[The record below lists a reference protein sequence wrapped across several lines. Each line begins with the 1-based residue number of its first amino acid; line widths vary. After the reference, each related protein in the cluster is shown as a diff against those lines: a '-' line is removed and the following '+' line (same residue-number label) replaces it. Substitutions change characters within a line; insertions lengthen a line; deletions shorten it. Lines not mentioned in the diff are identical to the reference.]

1 MNRSTIGLA
10 VSCRRPA
17 MRLKKLTLHGF
28 KTFADRTEI
37 TFAPGVT
44 AIVGPNG
51 SGKSNLLDSLLWV
64 LGEQK
69 TSALR
74 AAKASDVIFA
84 GSGKRKAMGM
94 AEVSLTVD
102 NEDRFLPLDF
112 AEVTVTRRAYRNG
125 ESEYLLNKTPCRLKD
140 ITDLFLD
147 TGVGRGA
154 YAIVNQSEV
163 DAILSARAE
172 DRRELFEEAA
182 GIKKYRVKKR
192 EATRKLDATEAN
204 LLRIHDIASEV
215 DANLSPLAAQAR
227 AARRFA
233 ELSERLRE
241 IEVAQLAADY
251 HRLAT
256 EIAVLTAQ
264 ATAADADAAGS
275 RESAAENEARI
286 TEMGAAIADAEGQM
300 DAARTAQQAAMT
312 RTERAEGQIALSAER
327 KSSAQKTVASVEAD
341 VETLKRD
348 AERFEAE
355 GEGLGIAAK
364 NAEAAAN
371 ETGQQLAVAE
381 AASGEASRALA
392 ELSRTAAGADA
403 EYLALARKLAT
414 QKSEWESVRGRI
426 AAREAEVLEA
436 DARAVSR
443 ESEADTARTLAESLA
458 GQTQTAQA
466 ILTEARRVLA
476 EEREPARVAATSAVQ
491 TAGDARQ
498 SKERRLTETAA
509 RLRVLEETEAALEG
523 YYVGVKSV
531 TKAAQSGKL
540 GGRYDLV
547 ADVLRVPSDL
557 DTAIEIALGG
567 SLQDVITDT
576 EAEAK
581 AAIRFLNETRGGRA
595 TFLPLDALR
604 PPDVPD
610 ALRRAAKQYA
620 GVLGSAADLVGYDAD
635 VAPAIRVLLARVL
648 IVDDL
653 DTATKVSRSLTREF
667 GKIVTLGGEVVVPS
681 GAITG
686 GASGRPGVSLLGR
699 KREVTELTESV
710 TISRAEVERL
720 KVAEAEARQAENT
733 ARQAVREA
741 ESAVSAAR
749 DHAADTERKWQSAK
763 ADADRA
769 ERDATTLAAR
779 AKQLAESVASDRER
793 EANLRAAVE
802 GAESADTGAQSVR
815 EEITKRQAVLSVRRD
830 EAQVQV
836 RTLGAELAARKER
849 ARAASRDA
857 QRVRENALRAG
868 VSAEERTRRA
878 DEARTAIERENA
890 GTALRVRE
898 RDAARES
905 LAEATA
911 GLEKWRGVRQTLL
924 SENFALTDVL
934 KAANAKASEAV
945 AAANAAR
952 TKSARTEAQAEQI
965 AERLIAEYELL
976 PEDAVAQTGGVPVE
990 RDVAAEIARLRR
1002 EIKALGAVNTGAIE
1016 EYDRLSERSRFLA
1029 EQRADL
1035 SGAKERLLA
1044 AIAEI
1049 DESTRG
1055 VFEETFAAV
1064 GVAFGRLFAR
1074 LFGGGTT
1081 QLVLTNPGDLL
1092 ETGIDIYAEPPGKKR
1107 QSLALLSGGERALT
1121 ATALLFAFL
1130 EVRPAPFCVLDEVDA
1145 PLDGANVEK
1154 FAELLRDFGQGSQF
1168 IVITHNATTM
1178 EAAPLWFGI
1187 TMQEPGVS
1195 RGISLQVPPQ
1205 TGAERFE
1212 GEGAAIQ

>member
-1 MNRSTIGLA
+1 
-10 VSCRRPA
+10 
-17 MRLKKLTLHGF
+17 MRLKKLSLHGF

-125 ESEYLLNKTPCRLKD
+125 ESEYLLNKTPCRLRD

-215 DANLSPLAAQAR
+215 DANLSPLAAQAA
-227 AARRFA
+227 AARRFT

-251 HRLAT
+251 HRFTT

-264 ATAADADAAGS
+264 ATDADADAT
-275 RESAAENEARI
+275 RERDAVSDNEARI
-286 TEMGAAIADAEGQM
+286 GEIGAALADAETQM
-300 DAARTAQQAAMT
+300 DAARTLQQAAMT

-341 VETLKRD
+341 VETLRRD
-348 AERFEAE
+348 AERFAVE
-355 GEGLGIAAK
+355 GEALSVAAK
-364 NAEAAAN
+364 KAETAAA
-371 ETGQQLAVAE
+371 ETGRELAVVE
-381 AASGEASRALA
+381 AASGEATRALA
-392 ELSRTAAGADA
+392 ELTRTAAGADA
-403 EYLALARKLAT
+403 QYLALARKLAA
-414 QKSEWESVRGRI
+414 QKSEWESLKARI
-426 AAREAEVLEA
+426 VVREAEVAEA
-436 DARAVSR
+436 NARTDARAG
-443 ESEADTARTLAESLA
+443 EAHTARSLAESLSA
-458 GQTQTAQA
+458 QTQTAQKV
-466 ILTEARRVLA
+466 LTEARRVLA
-476 EEREPARVAATSAVQ
+476 EEKEPAQTQATGAAGAASES
-491 TAGDARQ
+491 RQ
-498 SKERRLTETAA
+498 GKERRLAETAA

-531 TKAAQSGKL
+531 SKAAQNGKL
-540 GGRYDLV
+540 SGRYDIV
-547 ADVLRVPSDL
+547 ADVLRVPSEL

-567 SLQDVITDT
+567 SLQDVITNT

-581 AAIRFLNETRGGRA
+581 TAIRYLNETRGGRA

-653 DTATKVSRSLTREF
+653 DTATRVSRQLSREF
-667 GKIVTLGGEVVVPS
+667 GKIVTTGGEVVVPS

-686 GASGRPGVSLLGR
+686 GASGRPGVSLLAR
-699 KREVTELTESV
+699 KREVSELTESV
-710 TISRAEVERL
+710 TVARVEVERL
-720 KVAEAEARQAENT
+720 KTVEANARTAETAARQAM
-733 ARQAVREA
+733 RDA
-741 ESAVSAAR
+741 ESAVGAAR
-749 DHAADTERKWQSAK
+749 DYAADAERKWQTAK

-769 ERDATTLAAR
+769 EREAATLQTR
-779 AKQLAESVASDRER
+779 ATQLAESVTSDRER
-793 EANLRAAVE
+793 ETNLRAAVE
-802 GAESADTGAQSVR
+802 GAESADTGAQASR
-815 EEITKRQAVLSVRRD
+815 EEITRRQAALSVRQN
-830 EAQVQV
+830 EAQAQV
-836 RTLGAELAARKER
+836 RALSAELAERKER
-849 ARAASRDA
+849 ARAAGRDA

-868 VSAEERTRRA
+868 TQAEERTRRA
-878 DEARTAIERENA
+878 DEARAAIERENA
-890 GTALRVRE
+890 GIVARAQEQV
-898 RDAARES
+898 AAREA

-911 GLEKWRGVRQTLL
+911 ALEKWRGVRQTLL
-924 SENFALTDVL
+924 GENFALTERI
-934 KAANAKASEAV
+934 KAANAQV
-945 AAANAAR
+945 AQMVATANAAR
-952 TKSARTEAQAEQI
+952 QKSARTEAQAEQI

-976 PEDAVAQTGGVPVE
+976 PEDAVAQTGGVPLDK
-990 RDVAAEIARLRR
+990 DVATEIARLRR
-1002 EIKALGAVNTGAIE
+1002 EIKSLGAVNTGAIE
-1016 EYDRLSERSRFLA
+1016 EYERLSERSRFLS

-1035 SGAKERLLA
+1035 VGAKERILA

-1049 DESTRG
+1049 DDSTRG

-1064 GVAFGRLFAR
+1064 EAAFGRLFAR

-1081 QLVLTNPGDLL
+1081 QLVLTNPADIL
-1092 ETGIDIYAEPPGKKR
+1092 ETGIEIFAEPPGKKR

-1154 FAELLRDFGQGSQF
+1154 FAELLRDFGQASQF

-1195 RGISLQVPPQ
+1195 RGLSLQVPDS
-1205 TGAERFE
+1205 GDAK
-1212 GEGAAIQ
+1212 IK

>member
-1 MNRSTIGLA
+1 
-10 VSCRRPA
+10 
-17 MRLKKLTLHGF
+17 MRLKKLSLHGF

-125 ESEYLLNKTPCRLKD
+125 ESEYLLNRTPCRLKD

-163 DAILSARAE
+163 DSILSARAE

-182 GIKKYRVKKR
+182 GLKKYRVKKR
-192 EATRKLDATEAN
+192 EATRKLDATTAN

-215 DANLSPLAAQAR
+215 DASLSPLATQAS
-227 AARRFA
+227 AARRFT
-233 ELSERLRE
+233 ELSDRLRA

-251 HRLAT
+251 HRLST
-256 EIAVLTAQ
+256 EIAALTAQ
-264 ATAADADAAGS
+264 AETADADAGS
-275 RESAAENEARI
+275 LRDSAAENETRI
-286 TEMGAAIADAEGQM
+286 AEMGAGIADAEAQM
-300 DAARTAQQAAMT
+300 DAARTLQQAAMT

-327 KSSAQKTVASVEAD
+327 VSSAQKTVASVEAD

-348 AERFEAE
+348 AGRFTTE
-355 GEGLGIAAK
+355 GEGLSIAAK
-364 NAEAAAN
+364 NADATAT

-381 AASGEASRALA
+381 AASGEASRTLA
-392 ELSRTAAGADA
+392 ELTRTAAGADA
-403 EYLALARKLAT
+403 QYLALARKLAA
-414 QKSEWESVRGRI
+414 QKSEWESLKTRI
-426 AAREAEVLEA
+426 MGREAEASEAQTRA
-436 DARAVSR
+436 DARAA
-443 ESEADTARTLAESLA
+443 EARAARATVDSLSVQA
-458 GQTQTAQA
+458 QTAQA

-476 EEREPARVAATSAVQ
+476 EEREPARTQATGSVQATSDTRQ
-491 TAGDARQ
+491 AR
-498 SKERRLTETAA
+498 ERRLAETGA
-509 RLRVLEETEAALEG
+509 RLRVLEETEAALDG
-523 YYVGVKSV
+523 YYIGVKSV
-531 TKAAQSGKL
+531 AKAVETGKL
-540 GGRYDLV
+540 GGRYDIV
-547 ADVLRVPSDL
+547 ADVLRVPPEL

-567 SLQDVITDT
+567 SLQDVITST

-581 AAIRFLNETRGGRA
+581 SAIRFLSETRGGRA

-620 GVLGSAADLVGYDAD
+620 GVMGSAADLVGYDSD
-635 VAPAIRVLLARVL
+635 VAPAVRVLLARVL

-653 DTATKVSRSLTREF
+653 DTATKVSRALSREF

-686 GASGRPGVSLLGR
+686 GASGRPAASLLAR
-699 KREVTELTESV
+699 KREIAELTETV
-710 TISRAEVERL
+710 VVARAGVERL
-720 KVAEAEARQAENT
+720 KIAEADAREAENEAR
-733 ARQAVREA
+733 RAVQGA

-749 DHAADTERKWQSAK
+749 DFASDTGRKEQAAKET
-763 ADADRA
+763 ADRA
-769 ERDATTLAAR
+769 ERETGTLAAR
-779 AKQLAESVASDRER
+779 AKQLAESVQSDRER

-802 GAESADTGAQSVR
+802 GAESADTGAQTSR
-815 EEITKRQAVLSVRRD
+815 EEITKRQAALSVRQS
-830 EAQVQV
+830 EAQTRV
-836 RTLGAELAARKER
+836 RTLSVELAERKER
-849 ARAASRDA
+849 ARAANRDVA
-857 QRVRENALRAG
+857 RVRESALRAG
-868 VSAEERTRRA
+868 IAAEERTLRA
-878 DEARTAIERENA
+878 SDAHAAIERENA
-890 GTALRVRE
+890 GGMARTQE
-898 RDAARES
+898 RDTAREA
-905 LAEATA
+905 LATA
-911 GLEKWRGVRQTLL
+911 TAALEKWRGVRQTLL
-924 SENFALTDVL
+924 SENFAVTERI
-934 KAANAKASEAV
+934 KAANT
-945 AAANAAR
+945 AAAESVSAANTAR
-952 TKSARTEAQAEQI
+952 TKSARIEAQAEQI
-965 AERLIAEYELL
+965 ADRLITEYELL
-976 PEDAVAQTGGVPVE
+976 PEDAVAQTGGVPVDK
-990 RDVAAEIARLRR
+990 DVATEIAWLRR
-1002 EIKALGAVNTGAIE
+1002 EIKPLGAVNTGAIE
-1016 EYDRLSERSRFLA
+1016 EYERLSERSRFLA

-1035 SGAKERLLA
+1035 TGAKEKLLA

-1049 DESTRG
+1049 DDSTRG
-1055 VFEETFAAV
+1055 VFEETFQAV
-1064 GVAFGRLFAR
+1064 GAAFGRLFAR

-1081 QLVLTNPGDLL
+1081 QLVLTNPDDIL
-1092 ETGIDIYAEPPGKKR
+1092 ETGIDIFAEPPGKKR

-1195 RGISLQVPPQ
+1195 RGLSLQVPAQNP
-1205 TGAERFE
+1205 ALMSD
-1212 GEGAAIQ
+1212 EGARIK